1 MDDFRSAL
9 SLSLSPISISTLCVS
24 VRVMLMD
31 GWMDGWMD
39 GCCVCILV
47 ASRSSYNTQ

>member
-9 SLSLSPISISTLCVS
+9 SLSLSYLNLYSMCECACYV
-24 VRVMLMD
+24 D